1 MDEIL
6 RRLTAIEALLYTIT
20 GLMLVMVTV
29 FFALWSIVIQGR
41 RPNIPQLF
49 DMTTKAVK
57 RGVYALDVKLQKRR
71 KLRNMDS
78 APVVADVDEA
88 LVRIMARYILAELET
103 KSLDDV
109 DLSETKWIRRGEWKN
124 LTGKTPE
131 QWRAVMDRLEDA
143 GIVERKG
150 AKRTRVLSASKRP
163 STAARLQAMASP
175 PPTGR

>member
-71 KLRNMDS
+71 KIKNLNN
-78 APVVADVDEA
+78 APVIPDVDDVLLRKFARVLLQEIGQSAGIEDVKLTEA
-88 LVRIMARYILAELET
+88 V
-103 KSLDDV
+103 
-109 DLSETKWIRRGEWKN
+109 WIVG
-124 LTGKTPE
+124 GKFKDIVGGSPA
-131 QWRAVMDRLEDA
+131 QFKACMDRLEA
-143 GIVERKG
+143 ERII
-150 AKRTRVLSASKRP
+150 TRSGGKNVRVWAMPYRSITSKLQ
-163 STAARLQAMASP
+163 RLLK
-175 PPTGR
+175 